1 MYIAADIG
9 SSFVKL
15 ALIDDSIITATEKR
29 RTARIDTGKPWEYE
43 YDADGAVSFIREY
56 TDRAVGNG
64 IKIDGILLST
74 QMHGFILARGERYTD
89 YISWQD
95 ERSLVPCGDGRST
108 IDLLRERL
116 PAGMLARGGVRLKCE
131 LSVCGAAAFFRQC
144 GDDPGEYRFYT
155 LGSYIISRLTGK
167 NITHITNAA
176 PTGMYDIFS
185 KCWNSGLISLAGLS
199 GMSLPEVT
207 DGMPVCGYYNGIP
220 VYPDIGDHQA
230 TVLGSGIEEG
240 VLSINAGTASQMA
253 MICGAAAA
261 PGEKSEIRP
270 FFGGKYIRVVSKLP
284 GGRSLQVIADFFA
297 DTVQSFTGSR
307 PVCADIWRYLDS
319 ASPSEATDLE
329 VSLGFY
335 RSLLFPGGG
344 ITGIT
349 PSNLTPENI
358 IRAAYTD
365 MARSFL
371 RVLPEFGDTPAERIA
386 VSGKF
391 APVLIAVLKRISP
404 EKREYIPVPE
414 CEAVFR
420 GLKRL
425 LPRDTSAAAMLRTV

>member
-1 MYIAADIG
+1 
-9 SSFVKL
+9 
-15 ALIDDSIITATEKR
+15 
-29 RTARIDTGKPWEYE
+29 
-43 YDADGAVSFIREY
+43 
-56 TDRAVGNG
+56 
-64 IKIDGILLST
+64 
-74 QMHGFILARGERYTD
+74 
-89 YISWQD
+89 
-95 ERSLVPCGDGRST
+95 
-108 IDLLRERL
+108 
-116 PAGMLARGGVRLKCE
+116 
-131 LSVCGAAAFFRQC
+131 
-144 GDDPGEYRFYT
+144 
-155 LGSYIISRLTGK
+155 
-167 NITHITNAA
+167 
-176 PTGMYDIFS
+176 MYDIFS

-207 DGMPVCGYYNGIP
+207 DGMSVCGYYNGIP

-240 VLSINAGTASQMA
+240 ILSINAGTASQMS
-253 MICGAAAA
+253 MICGADAA

-307 PVCADIWRYLDS
+307 PVCADIWRHLDS

-358 IRAAYTD
+358 IRAV
-365 MARSFL
+365 M
-371 RVLPEFGDTPAERIA
+371 G
-386 VSGKF
+386 
-391 APVLIAVLKRISP
+391 
-404 EKREYIPVPE
+404 EKI
-414 CEAVFR
+414 
-420 GLKRL
+420 G
-425 LPRDTSAAAMLRTV
+425 TVVEG